1 MNNSISS
8 QQIDPKNKHIIQD
21 QSNVFQIEK
30 RSTSK
35 MFWNKRVIQLQNGM
49 LSYFKVP
56 KQMNDLY
63 KMQPKIS
70 VIIENILSIGPPEK
84 AKKQNSIEI
93 TFMAKD
99 AIFPSKMKNRSTNMS
114 VNSSYGRDL
123 MAAQQPIVITKKK
136 EIIIWEI
143 AFPKPEIVKEFT
155 QIIDK
160 IKHPEKYQQQEQQV
174 QQQQPQQLQQQ
185 QPQQSSQ
192 IQSEIEKQ
200 KSIIQDTNEKEN
212 QQKEVQQQIQSQ
224 IDKQESEQQLKQE
237 EIQIQSQKEKE
248 INQSEMESRIEREQ
262 QLEEENKQQQQK
274 KVEEQ
279 KKQELQVQNKEESKK
294 NIVKNRIKTA
304 WNYNY
309 LQAIELA
316 NVKDPKSIE
325 ECITNSFALHESIG
339 RMRDHAMDICQII
352 IDELCLPNQM
362 KTIKPTDCLNEDKY
376 IMYSQQDNTI
386 DFGDDFYCQ
395 DGLFIKLSFCQLKS
409 QEIHTQKG
417 KQEIQIYEES
427 QLKALGN
434 EFRYLSLLAEQIE
447 LLIQEESNYP
457 LRVPLSCI
465 IDYKGIR
472 AFVMA
477 IPPIDDST
485 LIHGP
490 TFDGQFV
497 TNNAIQQYMNQISI
511 RLNLKQHKFFED
523 DMISNIIP
531 MSLFQEVHKINK
543 EYIELR
549 WIENEQNIN
558 EFPPQNLSLYYLLK
572 CGDLMPVILQENVQN
587 TSRLRPEFVR
597 SWNKP
602 LNSDAYLKQI
612 KLSETEV
619 DYNELMQASNF
630 LQNQQL
636 NELIKKFESLEQ
648 LPIDSN
654 QLSEQLHQSGI
665 NIKYIG
671 KICQMCQLQHIKDL
685 CICDMISRVCKK
697 VLRNNVA
704 DLMKNLKYQ
713 LSQKL
718 QSDQSN
724 ILEFSMIQEL
734 NTKDVQD
741 IKIVLELSSK
751 LINESCLDFLNLL
764 LGVGKESDLFWIQII
779 QKQIWYDY
787 QYNLDVIT
795 RFSIQYK
802 CMLLYCLQQQL
813 DISFTIS
820 PSLINGM
827 FKESFPLK
835 EKPQF
840 NLQQKS
846 YLLNTSKI
854 ARKSKRKNIM
864 NQEQLFQSIKWSL
877 ELCLLRKEG
886 DDEFANLL
894 CEESCENANKAL
906 CFTKPGHP
914 SQIKP
919 LLQIIQVN
927 MNNLDIALQYFEQI
941 LQILDSYFGPSH
953 PYYFIIYSIFGHY
966 LKECGY
972 FNDTLNLYE
981 SALKCAI
988 RLFQNHQCIADI
1000 YSDIGQM
1007 YFFKKD
1013 YNNASI
1019 NYNKAISIYEKCNQY
1034 QSFKY
1039 ANILLLQ
1046 GQLLYNQ
1053 QLYEQACQ
1061 QIEAAIDILY
1071 QFEYS
1076 QIDLLIEAIKL
1087 LIQICNSQNKQNKI
1101 NQLNLQLQLFQ
1112 MRHSIMQ

>member
-8 QQIDPKNKHIIQD
+8 QQIEPKNKPVIQD
-21 QSNVFQIEK
+21 NSNVFQVEK

-35 MFWNKRVIQLQNGM
+35 MFWNKRIIQLQNGM

-56 KQMNDLY
+56 KQMNELS

-70 VIIENILSIGPPEK
+70 VIIENIIYIGPPEK
-84 AKKQNSIEI
+84 PKKQNSIEI

-99 AIFPSKMKNRSTNMS
+99 SIYPSKIKNRSTNMS

-143 AFPKPEIVKEFT
+143 AFSKPETLKEFT

-160 IKHPEKYQQQEQQV
+160 VKHPEKYQQQDQQT
-174 QQQQPQQLQQQ
+174 QSQLQQSLAQ
-185 QPQQSSQ
+185 QPSIQ
-192 IQSEIEKQ
+192 QSEIIKQ
-200 KSIIQDTNEKEN
+200 KNSIQLQQDINEKEN
-212 QQKEVQQQIQSQ
+212 QQKEVQQIQLQ
-224 IDKQESEQQLKQE
+224 LEKQRSEQQQKQE
-237 EIQIQSQKEKE
+237 ELYIQLQKEKE
-248 INQSEMESRIEREQ
+248 IHESELKSRIEKEQ
-262 QLEEENKQQQQK
+262 LLEKENKILQK
-274 KVEEQ
+274 RIEDQNKQEQLLLFQEEQ
-279 KKQELQVQNKEESKK
+279 RK
-294 NIVKNRIKTA
+294 NIVRNKIKTS

-316 NVKDPKSIE
+316 NMKDPKTIE
-325 ECITNSFALHESIG
+325 ECITNSFVLHESIG
-339 RMRDHAMDICQII
+339 RMRDHAMDVCQTI

-386 DFGDDFYCQ
+386 DFGDDFYCY

-409 QEIHTQKG
+409 QEIQTKQG

-434 EFRYLSLLAEQIE
+434 EFRYLSLLADQIE

-472 AFVMA
+472 AFVLA
-477 IPPIDDST
+477 IPPIDDTT

-490 TFDGQFV
+490 TFDGQFI
-497 TNNAIQQYMNQISI
+497 TNNAIQQYMNQIGI

-523 DMISNIIP
+523 ELISNLIP

-543 EYIELR
+543 DYIELR

-572 CGDLMPVILQENVQN
+572 CGDLMPVIIQENLQN

-602 LNSDAYLKQI
+602 LNSDSYLKQI
-612 KLSETEV
+612 KLSEIEA
-619 DYNELMQASNF
+619 DYNELKQASNY
-630 LQNQQL
+630 LQNQL
-636 NELIKKFESLEQ
+636 LHDIINKFESLEF
-648 LPIDSN
+648 LPIDSI

-665 NIKYIG
+665 NIKFIG

-697 VLRNNVA
+697 VLRNNIA

-734 NTKDVQD
+734 TTKDVQD
-741 IKIVLELSSK
+741 INIVLELSSK

-764 LGVGKESDLFWIQII
+764 LGVGKESDIFWIQII

-787 QYNLDVIT
+787 SYNFDVSS
-795 RFSIQYK
+795 RFSIQFK
-802 CMLLYCLQQQL
+802 GMLLYCLQQQC

-820 PSLINGM
+820 PTLINGI

-840 NLQQKS
+840 NVQQKS
-846 YLLNTSKI
+846 YYLNTSKI
-854 ARKSKRKNIM
+854 ARKSKRRNIM

-877 ELCLLRKEG
+877 ELCLMRKEG
-886 DDEFANLL
+886 DEIFANLL

-906 CFTKPGHP
+906 CFTKSGHP
-914 SQIKP
+914 GQIKP
-919 LLQIIQVN
+919 LLQIIQIS
-927 MNNLDIALQYFEQI
+927 MNNLDTALQYFEQI
-941 LQILDSYFGPSH
+941 LQILDSYFGSSH

-966 LKECGY
+966 LMENGY
-972 FNDTLNLYE
+972 FNDALNLYE
-981 SALKCAI
+981 SALQCAI
-988 RLFQNHQCIADI
+988 RLFQNHHCIADI
-1000 YSDIGQM
+1000 YSDIGQL
-1007 YFFKKD
+1007 YFYKKD

-1034 QSFKY
+1034 QSYKY
-1039 ANILLLQ
+1039 ANILLLN
-1046 GQLLYNQ
+1046 GQLLFIQ
-1053 QLYEQACQ
+1053 QQYEKASQ
-1061 QIEAAIDILY
+1061 QIDTAIDILY

-1076 QIDLLIEAIKL
+1076 QTDLLIEAIKL
-1087 LIQICNSQNKQNKI
+1087 LIQISNSQNKQNKT
-1101 NQLNLQLQLFQ
+1101 NQLNLQLQLLQ
-1112 MRHSIMQ
+1112 MRHSILQ

>member
-8 QQIDPKNKHIIQD
+8 QQIEPKNKPVIQD
-21 QSNVFQIEK
+21 HSNIFQVEK

-35 MFWNKRVIQLQNGM
+35 MFWNKRVIQLSNGM

-56 KQMNDLY
+56 KQMNELS

-70 VIIENILSIGPPEK
+70 VIIENILYIGPPERP
-84 AKKQNSIEI
+84 KKQNSIEI

-99 AIFPSKMKNRSTNMS
+99 AIFPSKVKNRSTNMS

-143 AFPKPEIVKEFT
+143 AFSKSEILKEFT

-160 IKHPEKYQQQEQQV
+160 VKHPEKYQQSELQIPRQFQQSLP
-174 QQQQPQQLQQQ
+174 QQPSLQ
-185 QPQQSSQ
+185 
-192 IQSEIEKQ
+192 QSEILKQ
-200 KSIIQDTNEKEN
+200 KSSIQQQLDTNEKEN
-212 QQKEVQQQIQSQ
+212 QQREVQQIQLQ
-224 IDKQESEQQLKQE
+224 LEKQRSEQQQKQE
-237 EIQIQSQKEKE
+237 ELQIQLQKEKE
-248 INQSEMESRIEREQ
+248 IHQTELRSRIEKEQ
-262 QLEEENKQQQQK
+262 YLEQENLNLQKKIEEQNKQEK
-274 KVEEQ
+274 LLLNKEEQ
-279 KKQELQVQNKEESKK
+279 KK
-294 NIVKNRIKTA
+294 NIIRNRIKTA

-316 NVKDPKSIE
+316 NMKDPKTIE
-325 ECITNSFALHESIG
+325 ECIVNSFVLHESIG
-339 RMRDHAMDICQII
+339 RMRDHSMDVCQTI

-376 IMYSQQDNTI
+376 IMYSQQENTI
-386 DFGDDFYCQ
+386 DFGDDFYCY

-409 QEIHTQKG
+409 QEIHTQQG
-417 KQEIQIYEES
+417 KQEIQIYEEF

-447 LLIQEESNYP
+447 LLIQEETNYP

-472 AFVMA
+472 AFVLA
-477 IPPIDDST
+477 VPPIDDST

-523 DMISNIIP
+523 EMISNIIP

-543 EYIELR
+543 DYIELR

-558 EFPPQNLSLYYLLK
+558 EFPPQNLSIYYLLK
-572 CGDLMPVILQENVQN
+572 CGDLMPVILLDNVQN
-587 TSRLRPEFVR
+587 TSRLRPELVR
-597 SWNKP
+597 NWNKP

-612 KLSETEV
+612 KLTETEA
-619 DYNELMQASNF
+619 DYNELKQASNF
-630 LQNQQL
+630 VQNQL
-636 NELIKKFESLEQ
+636 LHDLINKFESLEF

-654 QLSEQLHQSGI
+654 QLSEQLHQLGI

-764 LGVGKESDLFWIQII
+764 LGVGKESDIFWIQII

-787 QYNLDVIT
+787 SYNLDVT
-795 RFSIQYK
+795 SRYTMQYK
-802 CMLLYCLQQQL
+802 GMLLYCLQQQC
-813 DISFTIS
+813 DISFTIT
-820 PSLINGM
+820 PTLINGI

-840 NLQQKS
+840 NIQQKA
-846 YLLNTSKI
+846 YQLNTSKI
-854 ARKSKRKNIM
+854 ARKSKRRNIM

-877 ELCLLRKEG
+877 ELCLIRKEG
-886 DDEFANLL
+886 DEVFANLL

-919 LLQIIQVN
+919 LLQIIQMN
-927 MNNLDIALQYFEQI
+927 MDNLDTALQYFEQI

-966 LKECGY
+966 LMDSGY

-981 SALKCAI
+981 SALQCAI
-988 RLFQNHQCIADI
+988 RLFQTHPCIADI
-1000 YSDIGQM
+1000 YSDIGQL
-1007 YFFKKD
+1007 YFYKKD
-1013 YNNASI
+1013 YNNASV

-1053 QLYEQACQ
+1053 QQYEQANQ
-1061 QIEAAIDILY
+1061 QVETAMDILY

-1076 QIDLLIEAIKL
+1076 QTDLLIEAIKL

-1101 NQLNLQLQLFQ
+1101 NQLNLQLQLLQ
-1112 MRHSIMQ
+1112 MRHSIIQ